1 MIVFNIF
8 NALYY
13 NYLLKFKVSDYYN
26 SIMSEPTCRPV
37 VNNGLCEVNK
47 IL

>member
-13 NYLLKFKVSDYYN
+13 NYLVKFKVSDYYN
-26 SIMSEPTCRPV
+26 SMSEPTCRPV